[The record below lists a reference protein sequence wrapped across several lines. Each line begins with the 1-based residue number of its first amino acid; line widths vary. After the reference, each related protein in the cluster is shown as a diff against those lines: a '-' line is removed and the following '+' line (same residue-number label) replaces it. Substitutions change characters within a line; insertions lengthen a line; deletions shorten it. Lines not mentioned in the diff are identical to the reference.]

1 MAIAE
6 DLWREP
12 EVSSSAEPL
21 VTTTLGNEK
30 LEFLV
35 DTGAGSLVLNT
46 LQGKLYDDSIT
57 IVGATRTCE
66 MLSFFKPIKFKQGKL
81 WITHQFLYLPNSP
94 KPLLGGN
101 LLEKL
106 NAEIKSR
113 EGDIQIKIPKTKY
126 VEASIL
132 MWQELICQSEPIKK
146 KLGMQ

>member
-1 MAIAE
+1 
-6 DLWREP
+6 
-12 EVSSSAEPL
+12 
-21 VTTTLGNEK
+21 
-30 LEFLV
+30 
-35 DTGAGSLVLNT
+35 
-46 LQGKLYDDSIT
+46 
-57 IVGATRTCE
+57 

-126 VEASIL
+126 VEASNL